1 MFGFELRKTNG
12 SFPFGMPSSL
22 ETHPCFSQFLLHT
35 DVIQT
40 SQFHRANKKQA
51 VALALSL
58 DWVVHRVISL
68 HIYDKFSTSFRCSLD
83 FNQTEHLQTSDL
95 SGCNFNGLW
104 YPSSPLHQVPFLF
117 LDVDELDF
125 LVKLAKLV
133 ESRPFYFGGGFSLAN
148 YIKTVLD
155 GVSAAQFAKIMVIQ
169 IRTFA

>member
-1 MFGFELRKTNG
+1 MF
-12 SFPFGMPSSL
+12 SA
-22 ETHPCFSQFLLHT
+22 FLLHT

-58 DWVVHRVISL
+58 VRVVYRVISL

-83 FNQTEHLQTSDL
+83 FHQTEHLQTSDL

-104 YPSSPLHQVPFLF
+104 VSQFTPHQVPFLF

-133 ESRPFYFGGGFSLAN
+133 ERRPFYFGGVVFQPPNLQKLWSF
-148 YIKTVLD
+148 K
-155 GVSAAQFAKIMVIQ
+155 
-169 IRTFA
+169 